1 MARFSLYLVCGLV
14 LGAVLVNAISQDPGY
29 LLVTWGDWQVE
40 TSVWLALSALL
51 LALVLLWFIL
61 RALATTLRVPCAL
74 RRWLGSRS
82 ARGAQRRAD
91 KGFAAFF
98 EGHWDVAEKSLKKG
112 GSPGEQTFLHPLYA
126 ALAAM
131 RRGESAR
138 ALALLEQ
145 AETERSAP
153 ASLITL
159 ARAECHLRAGATGEA
174 ERSLEQLSAS
184 ERKTPRAKTLR
195 AEVAHLQRDWQQL
208 IELLADVRRAGTAPD
223 EKIDVW
229 ERESWIA
236 LLSEADDAV
245 STAVSVWKR
254 APEALK
260 VPGQP
265 LWPAVLAILQ
275 QDAQADALQKVLQE
289 RLQQHCEAVTI
300 DAMNGLSDKQ
310 LLKMKKALESWRDE
324 DSEGGCL
331 AVLARIARIEG
342 DAEAEAGLWA
352 DAHARHPSASHAA
365 GWADFLRHQG
375 KEAEA
380 SALEAEALAA
390 LRQHYR
396 ENFRARLVSGP
407 AR

>member
-1 MARFSLYLVCGLV
+1 VARFSLYLVCGLV

-40 TSVWLALSALL
+40 TSVWLALSALM

-61 RALATTLRVPCAL
+61 RALAATLRVPRAL
-74 RRWLGSRS
+74 RRWLGLRS

-98 EGHWDVAEKSLKKG
+98 EGHWDVAEKALKKA
-112 GSPGEQTFLHPLYA
+112 GSPHEKTLLHPLYA
-126 ALAAM
+126 ALAAL

-145 AETERSAP
+145 AETEGLAP
-153 ASLITL
+153 VSLIAL

-174 ERSLEQLSAS
+174 ERSLEQLSAP
-184 ERKTPRAKTLR
+184 ECKTPRAKALR
-195 AEVAHLQRDWQQL
+195 AEVAYLKRDWQPL
-208 IELLADVRRAGTAPD
+208 MELLADVRQAGIAPD
-223 EKIDVW
+223 EQINVW
-229 ERESWIA
+229 ERTTWIA
-236 LLSEADDAV
+236 LLNAADDA

-254 APEALK
+254 APESLK
-260 VPGQP
+260 APEQP
-265 LWPAVLAILQ
+265 LWPALLDILR
-275 QDAQADALQKVLQE
+275 QDAQADALQRVLLE
-289 RLQQHCEAVTI
+289 RLQQHCEPVTLE
-300 DAMNGLSDKQ
+300 AMIGLPDKQ
-310 LLKMKKALESWRDE
+310 LLKMKKALERWRNE
-324 DSEGGCL
+324 DSESGCL

-342 DAEAEAGLWA
+342 NSETEADLWA

-365 GWADFLRHQG
+365 GWADCLRHQG

-390 LRQHYR
+390 L
-396 ENFRARLVSGP
+396 L
-407 AR
+407 